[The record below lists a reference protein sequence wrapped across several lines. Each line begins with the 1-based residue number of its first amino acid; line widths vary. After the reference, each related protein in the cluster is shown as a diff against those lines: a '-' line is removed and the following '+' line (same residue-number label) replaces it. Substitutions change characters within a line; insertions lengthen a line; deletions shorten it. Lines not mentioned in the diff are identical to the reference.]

1 MKEKRI
7 KGSAIIR
14 LDVYKIIDDTIYT
27 AIQYGYSR
35 AHKHTETPS
44 KDHLIEEIHKAI
56 MNDLS
61 EILNFDDE

>member
-7 KGSAIIR
+7 KGKATVR
-14 LDVYKIIDDTIYT
+14 LDAYKIIDDTVYT
-27 AIQYGYSR
+27 SIQYGHSR

-44 KDHLIEEIHKAI
+44 KDHLINEIHKAI
-56 MNDLS
+56 MNDLC